1 MENSSRSNGR
11 SSIESNAERPKTQ
24 AGEAPDPAKAGSSGF
39 SKLLNARRRR
49 KKKNNQK
56 QSEEPPVPGVIIE
69 QELQEFPSNE
79 SRDGTSGA
87 PSSNNSSAPPEG
99 EAINLL
105 TDDSE
110 PDRYVAR
117 F

>member
-1 MENSSRSNGR
+1 M
-11 SSIESNAERPKTQ
+11 
-24 AGEAPDPAKAGSSGF
+24 
-39 SKLLNARRRR
+39 
-49 KKKNNQK
+49 
-56 QSEEPPVPGVIIE
+56 PGPITE

-99 EAINLL
+99 EVINLL

-110 PDRYVAR
+110 PDKYDQPIFIA
-117 F
+117 